1 MLDCRGDSVNE
12 FLNLRVRRRRRG
24 RRSRTVIRPSSWR
37 HAGSRCGGQGAR
49 PDGTLRIATRP
60 VCRHAVGLRASVV
73 PSRPGDTRAPAL
85 PHASPESSSS
95 ASGPS
100 VTMDGY
106 MRSSTSITP
115 AQLPDVLLHVA
126 VTRPVFIWG
135 QPGIGKSSLVA
146 AFAASLGLE
155 CVSLLG
161 TQLAPED
168 LIGVPQIFDAPT
180 GPRSRF
186 CPPAIVARDDPYCLF
201 LDELNGAT
209 HEVQKAFYSLILE
222 RRLGDF
228 HLHPEAVVI
237 GAGNR
242 SQDSAIV
249 RPMSSALVNRLVH
262 VHLSASPRDWLAWAR
277 AAGVH
282 PWVLEYVALRPD
294 HLTAAPPNHEEPF
307 STPRSWHML
316 SDALHSY
323 GDGIADDD
331 VYVLAAGCLSPPH
344 AGQFRAFVKQL
355 RHAWDLDGILKG
367 TRRWPADPADRDVL
381 FFLAQ
386 SLRARLAKELPADKR
401 GASQVA
407 IQLAHR
413 AKALLVDLADISL
426 EIAQVVVAAD
436 GDDADGSDGA
446 GLPTWFLTEVVRD
459 LPRLVAGRTAS

>member
-1 MLDCRGDSVNE
+1 
-12 FLNLRVRRRRRG
+12 
-24 RRSRTVIRPSSWR
+24 
-37 HAGSRCGGQGAR
+37 
-49 PDGTLRIATRP
+49 
-60 VCRHAVGLRASVV
+60 
-73 PSRPGDTRAPAL
+73 
-85 PHASPESSSS
+85 
-95 ASGPS
+95 
-100 VTMDGY
+100 

-294 HLTAAPPNHEEPF
+294 HLTAAPPKHEEPF